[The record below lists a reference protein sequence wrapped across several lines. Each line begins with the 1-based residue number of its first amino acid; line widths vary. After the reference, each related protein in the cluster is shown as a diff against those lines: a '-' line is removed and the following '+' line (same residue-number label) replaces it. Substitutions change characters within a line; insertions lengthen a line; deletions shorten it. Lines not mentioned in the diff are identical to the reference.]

1 MTRFVMPMVLCAL
14 ACALVCAPV
23 SAEDPP
29 KKLTPEERKGLEA
42 KWHDLVTAETKASA
56 AGKRSEATRASED
69 ALEVARLLYPKSE
82 FPDGHPD
89 LAESLNNRGVLY
101 QIQGKLTAAEP
112 LLKDAL

>member
-1 MTRFVMPMVLCAL
+1 MTRLMTLVLYVLTCAP
-14 ACALVCAPV
+14 VCAPA
-23 SAEDPP
+23 SADDPP

-89 LAESLNNRGVLY
+89 LARSLNNLGVLY

-112 LLKDAL
+112 